1 MTLATDHDTTR
12 LPAADVPDI
21 NTLRREVER
30 LTNLLVCAERNYERA
45 QTRTFELSERISEI
59 QAAAAPLRALLREV
73 VEHCIPGTNCYQ
85 LDASN
90 IWRRVIVAADGRAAV
105 LAEVRE

>member
-1 MTLATDHDTTR
+1 MIRATDHDTTR
-12 LPAADVPDI
+12 LPAADIPET
-21 NTLRREVER
+21 NTLRREVE
-30 LTNLLVCAERNYERA
+30 LTNLLVCAEQNYKAA

-59 QAAAAPLRALLREV
+59 QAAAAPLRALLHEV
-73 VEHCIPGTNCYQ
+73 VEHCVPGTNCYQ

-90 IWRRVIVAADGRAAV
+90 IWRRARVAADGGPAV